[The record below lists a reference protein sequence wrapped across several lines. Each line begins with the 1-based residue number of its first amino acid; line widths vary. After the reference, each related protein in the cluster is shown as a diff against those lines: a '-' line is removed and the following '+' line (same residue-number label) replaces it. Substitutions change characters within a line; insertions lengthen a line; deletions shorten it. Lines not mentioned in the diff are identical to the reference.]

1 LIRGREYV
9 SFCEVLPAVTA
20 LKKQNN
26 QALIAIVDDDQS
38 FREALDGLLTLIGFR
53 TAVFASARNFLESP
67 EFSSVSCVILDVSM
81 PEMDGLEL
89 QRHLVATHPI
99 PIIFITDLR
108 DAKTREQAVLAGAT
122 SFLNKPVSEET
133 LIGALNSALC
143 A

>member
-1 LIRGREYV
+1 MNAPEEKN
-9 SFCEVLPAVTA
+9 S
-20 LKKQNN
+20 

-38 FREALDGLLTLIGFR
+38 FREALESLLRLIGFR
-53 TAVFASARNFLESP
+53 TAIFASARNFLDSP
-67 EFSSVSCVILDVSM
+67 QLPNVSCAILDVSM
-81 PEMDGLEL
+81 PGMDGLEL

-108 DAKTREQAVLAGAT
+108 DAKAREQAVQAGAS

-133 LIGALNSALC
+133 LIDALNSALR